1 MLSNVKVEMPL
12 SDLHALLDYARE
24 SEESFED
31 FLSAAVR
38 EFLANR
44 RSKQQPHT
52 VTSGAPTASIVPMP
66 SVTSSESGDQKKKA

>member
-44 RSKQQPHT
+44 RSKQQPLT
-52 VTSGAPTASIVPMP
+52 VTSGGQPASIVPMP
-66 SVTSSESGDQKKKA
+66 SATSSESGDQKKKA